1 MVKILWN
8 IYLAIVF
15 CALVPRVSQLK
26 TNRTIKL
33 ILGNL
38 VQKKQHSEVTIWLP
52 LSEFSFTYAQWQP
65 HFTTKL
71 LYFTTKQSLL
81 CHCDLIPA
89 AWCLRNSLASM
100 LSTGLK
106 RLSVVS
112 CDDVTT
118 SCWLLFWFFII
129 LALDLLSR
137 WQCKQSSCYCAMQTL
152 SVLYLFLNL
161 LVKTGLPGWVIKSL
175 IICTVCS
182 IHYFSCSTVVQQL
195 FNSCSTVVQQ
205 LFLKKKEFSV

>member
-112 CDDVTT
+112 CDDVTRLMWPLPVGYC
-118 SCWLLFWFFII
+118 SDFLLFLPWIFCRDGSVNKVHVIAPCRPCPFFI
-129 LALDLLSR
+129 
-137 WQCKQSSCYCAMQTL
+137 
-152 SVLYLFLNL
+152 
-161 LVKTGLPGWVIKSL
+161 
-175 IICTVCS
+175 
-182 IHYFSCSTVVQQL
+182 YF
-195 FNSCSTVVQQ
+195 
-205 LFLKKKEFSV
+205 